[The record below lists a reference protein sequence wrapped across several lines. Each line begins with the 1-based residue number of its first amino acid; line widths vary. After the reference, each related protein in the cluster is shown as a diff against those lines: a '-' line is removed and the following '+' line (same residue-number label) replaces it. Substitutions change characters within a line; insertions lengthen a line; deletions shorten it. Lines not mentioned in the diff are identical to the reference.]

1 MKKRLLSALLAL
13 CMMLTMAPAVA
24 FAADGDGSAD
34 TGYGANL
41 DDITVGVDNPDAVG
55 APEDAP
61 VAELK
66 IGSPDSAAI
75 NINKT
80 GATNMV
86 YNIGEDTVLMI
97 SGQGSAEPIVFENC
111 TFNLSGG
118 TDRISGNQDSI
129 SYNNGEVVT
138 KLWIGGN
145 VQFENCK
152 FVTEPGATKTSSAG
166 YDACIYFFSGDIQLD
181 NCLLQAEGYN
191 GQFLGLYGSEG
202 AVTFNNCDIG
212 TVNNKN
218 GWSYAMYA
226 GSVLKLNKSTM
237 TATGMSIDS
246 GNTNAFYSGDNKTG
260 YDAISVKDSIIDFML
275 TTRKSR

>member
-13 CMMLTMAPAVA
+13 CMVLTMAPAVA
-24 FAADGDGSAD
+24 FAADGD
-34 TGYGANL
+34 TGNTGRGANL
-41 DDITVGVDNPDAVG
+41 EGISVG
-55 APEDAP
+55 ALEDAQQ
-61 VAELK
+61 VGLSL
-66 IGSPDSAAI
+66 GV

-80 GATNMV
+80 GAANMV

-118 TDRISGNQDSI
+118 TVSISGNQDGI
-129 SYNNGEVVT
+129 SYNNGETIT

-152 FVTEPGATKTSSAG
+152 FVTEPDATKTSSAG

-237 TATGMSIDS
+237 TATGMSI
-246 GNTNAFYSGDNKTG
+246 
-260 YDAISVKDSIIDFML
+260 
-275 TTRKSR
+275 